1 MKHRKHY
8 LLDRRQIFYVG
19 LAVLCAGVS
28 VGGFST
34 AAETADGRGFAILLG
49 AVFLIA
55 FLYAVAGVLF
65 MPCFYVLDKSG
76 LCAYYVLGFFREK
89 TPWETIPSVATIP
102 GSMLLFGAELLYV
115 TNMIPWFFDSF
126 SFLEQ
131 TKGQKRR
138 FFMRGE
144 MVRTVR
150 GRYLLERYTGIPVE
164 DGIFVGLLRE
174 TARDLRVRMGRPP
187 KLERRI
193 LRLRTRF
200 AREAVEELLEELT
213 ETAAQR
219 DLRMQA
225 DFYYREVNGTHRR
238 FQRFPHMLCTYHVD
252 VTISRQSNPSG
263 EPVTV
268 LSAPLVHIRPASSHY
283 VMLYE
288 RKRADELEKQ
298 LRALLRD
305 GSSSTS

>member
-19 LAVLCAGVS
+19 LAVLSAGISVS
-28 VGGFST
+28 GFLT
-34 AAETADGRGFAILLG
+34 AVETADGRGLAILLG
-49 AVFLIA
+49 VVFLIA

-65 MPCFYVLDKSG
+65 MPCFYVLDRSG
-76 LCAYYVLGFFREK
+76 LCAYYVLGFCREK
-89 TPWETIPSVATIP
+89 TPWEAIPSVATIP

-126 SFLEQ
+126 SFYEQ

-164 DGIFVGLLRE
+164 DGVIVGFFRE
-174 TARDLRVRMGRPP
+174 MARDHRVRMGRPP
-187 KLERRI
+187 KPERRI

-213 ETAAQR
+213 ETAEQR
-219 DLRMQA
+219 GFAVQA

-238 FQRFPHMLCTYHVD
+238 FQKFPHLLCTYHVD
-252 VTISRQSNPSG
+252 VTVARSNNPSE
-263 EPVTV
+263 EPVAV
-268 LSAPLVHIRPASSHY
+268 LSAPLVHIRPASARY

-288 RKRADELEKQ
+288 RKRVDELEKN

-305 GSSSTS
+305 GSSSAS